1 MPPRGLGLPQPG
13 WKLDWSC
20 ETCIIGGRFASAKL
34 CLRSRFFRPRMSPA
48 TASQLAIWISV
59 LFALIVVA
67 WIVVQRFRG
76 GAASEGQVASDML
89 TKFQEMRQEGDI
101 SEKEYRTIK
110 SVLGEQLQRDV
121 KDGKNKG

>member
-1 MPPRGLGLPQPG
+1 
-13 WKLDWSC
+13 
-20 ETCIIGGRFASAKL
+20 
-34 CLRSRFFRPRMSPA
+34 MSPA
-48 TASQLAIWISV
+48 TATQLVIWTSV
-59 LFALIVVA
+59 LFALVVVA

-89 TKFQEMRQEGDI
+89 TKFQEMRHEGDI

-121 KDGKNKG
+121 KDGNNKG

>member
-1 MPPRGLGLPQPG
+1 
-13 WKLDWSC
+13 
-20 ETCIIGGRFASAKL
+20 
-34 CLRSRFFRPRMSPA
+34 MSPA
-48 TASQLAIWISV
+48 TAAQLAIWVSV

-76 GAASEGQVASDML
+76 GAASEGQRDGDLL

-101 SEKEYRTIK
+101 SETEYRTIK

-121 KDGKNKG
+121 KDGKSKG